1 MAGEVPGISLE
12 KTEVCHGDTL
22 TALAQPAHL
31 VATASAF
38 ACFSSSTVVTWGD
51 AQRGGDSRAVE
62 AQLRLWWDGGKDG
75 CFTLQKFNNEFAPEK
90 VT

>member
-1 MAGEVPGISLE
+1 MK

-22 TALAQPAHL
+22 TALAQAAHL

-51 AQRGGDSRAVE
+51 AQRGGDSRAVQ
-62 AQLRLWWDGGKDG
+62 AHLRLGGLG
-75 CFTLQKFNNEFAPEK
+75 RM
-90 VT
+90 VGRMG

>member
-1 MAGEVPGISLE
+1 MAGDGPWNYPL

-22 TALAQPAHL
+22 TALAQPAYL

-51 AQRGGDSRAVE
+51 AQRGGVQPRAVE
-62 AQLRLWWDGGKDG
+62 AQLRWDGGMVVRMDV
-75 CFTLQKFNNEFAPEK
+75 LPSRKFNSEFWS
-90 VT
+90 